1 MSFLSCA
8 EMLAYAHEQGCT
20 LAQAVLRSDLAES
33 RLTEEASRAEMRR
46 LWQVM
51 QATSRD
57 YEPGRRSRSGLVG
70 GDAAKVEQAAAQGR
84 LLGGDYLAAV
94 TAEALKTAECN
105 ACMKRI
111 VAAPTA
117 GSCGVLP
124 AVLLPLARAGEAGDE
139 AICEALYVAAG
150 FGQVIAARATLAGA
164 EGGCQAEVGAASA
177 MAAAALCYLKGGTP
191 AACAAAAAMALG
203 NLLGLVCDPVA
214 GLVEVPCVK
223 RNVVGAVN
231 AVACANMALAD
242 IDSAIPCDEVIDAM
256 GRVGL
261 QLSPD
266 LRETGL
272 GGLAATPTG
281 RAIARRL
288 AAEAGGV

>member
-51 QATSRD
+51 QSTSRD

-70 GDAAKVEQAAAQGR
+70 GDAAKVEQAAAEGR
-84 LLGGDYLAAV
+84 VRGGVSRAGG
-94 TAEALKTAECN
+94 TAEARKTAECN